1 MPHFNVHRT
10 LDNGYELYA
19 GQAIIDA
26 GFTMDD
32 LLEIAQLAFGASVG
46 GSGSFRSLV
55 GIAYG
60 DNVDSRQDHI
70 LITHNKKPIGLILTY
85 PRFYQMGDKSI
96 LSIGIGTVSAHPDY
110 RGQGIMQTMMNCA
123 LERCKVEGAAFMS
136 LGGQRQR
143 YATFGFENVSAH
155 PMYSFNARNFRGVEP
170 MDASQ
175 VEHVREDVI
184 ENYEFL
190 SELYEIYLRH
200 VRTPSR
206 GDLDNFARTV
216 RMWEYD
222 LYVLRNADDEI
233 IGYARG
239 KKYKPEAENLILE
252 ELCIEPED
260 LIPFLA
266 LMVKDGKLDVSAS
279 AHQVEIQQTLQQY
292 CEGSDLAHR
301 IKASFTNCEQ
311 TVALALAQNPFGCP
325 PYERELRTINAL
337 GEAESFMI
345 PAQSEGEP
353 IELSYQEF
361 QMLFSL
367 QYRYELSPDIQVAL
381 APLLPLTLPD
391 LYADQV

>member
-1 MPHFNVHRT
+1 MTQFNVQRT

-19 GQAIIDA
+19 GEAIVEA

-46 GSGSFRSLV
+46 GSGAFRSLV
-55 GIAYG
+55 GVAYG
-60 DNVDSRQDHI
+60 DNVDSRRDHI
-70 LITHNKKPIGLILTY
+70 LITHNQKPIGLVLTY
-85 PRFYQMGDKSI
+85 PRRYQMGDQSV

-110 RGQGIMQTMMNCA
+110 RGQGLMQTMMRTA
-123 LERCKVEGAAFMS
+123 LDRCRTEGAAFMS

-155 PMYSFNARNFRGVEP
+155 PIYSFNPRNFRGIEP
-170 MDASQ
+170 MDTSL
-175 VEHVREDVI
+175 VERVSEDIV

-190 SELYEIYLRH
+190 PELYEIYKRH
-200 VRTPSR
+200 MPTPSR
-206 GDLDNFARTV
+206 GNLDNFARTV

-239 KKYKPEAENLILE
+239 RKYDPERGELNLE
-252 ELCIEPED
+252 ELCIEPDD

-266 LMVKDGKLDVSAS
+266 HLVQDGRLSVSAS
-279 AHQVEIQQTLQQY
+279 AFQVELQRVLQDY
-292 CEGSDLAHR
+292 CEGSSLEHR

-311 TVALALAQNPFGCP
+311 TFALALAQNPFGVP
-325 PYERELRTINAL
+325 PYERELRTVNIL
-337 GEAESFMI
+337 GEEEAFMV
-345 PAQSEGEP
+345 PAQSAGEP
-353 IELSYQEF
+353 IELSYDEF
-361 QMLFSL
+361 RMLFSL
-367 QYRYELSPDIQVAL
+367 QYRYEISPEVQVAL